1 MSDSRS
7 APPKVAIFG
16 ATSTIAEACARAW
29 AARGAALFLAGR
41 RAAELD
47 AMAADLRVR
56 GAPRVATWAGDLAA
70 VERHPDLLTALDAEL
85 GVPDVAL
92 LAWGTLTEQTRAE
105 AEPAGYAAAELATNF
120 TAPAALLLSLAPKV
134 AAPGGVIACISSVAG
149 DRGRQ
154 SNFVYGAAKG
164 GLQRLLEGL
173 RHKLHGRG
181 VAVLDVRPGFVATRM
196 TEHLPQTGPL
206 WATPER
212 VAGDILRA
220 VDRRRAV
227 LYTPWFWRWIM
238 LAVTA
243 VPRPL
248 FHRTKL

>member
-1 MSDSRS
+1 MTE
-7 APPKVAIFG
+7 PTKPLKVAIFG
-16 ATSTIAEACARAW
+16 ATSTIAESCARAW
-29 AARGAALFLAGR
+29 ATRGAALFLAGR
-41 RAAELD
+41 RGAELD

-56 GAPRVATWAGDLAA
+56 GAASVATWAGDLAA
-70 VERHPDLLTALDAEL
+70 VERHPDLLAALETGL
-85 GVPDVAL
+85 GDPDVAL
-92 LAWGTLTEQTRAE
+92 LAWGTLTDQARAE

-120 TAPAALLLSLAPKV
+120 AAPAALLLALAPKV
-134 AAPGGVIACISSVAG
+134 AAPGGVLACISSVAG

-173 RHKLHGRG
+173 RHKLHARG
-181 VAVLDVRPGFVATRM
+181 VAVLDIRPGFVATRM
-196 TEHLPQTGPL
+196 TDHLDRRGPL

-212 VAGDILRA
+212 VAADVLRA

-238 LAVTA
+238 LAVAA